1 MAVHLFAAI
10 DVGSYDLQMM
20 IYQIHPSGKIAF
32 IEHLRKIVAAGQDTY
47 LSGRLSYRYVD
58 EICQI
63 LKEFK
68 QKIEEYAIDDYL
80 AYGTSALREAENRDI
95 ILDQIE
101 VRTGIKVQVL
111 SNSEQRFLCY
121 KAIALRENEFQTIIQ
136 KGTAIAD
143 IGSGSLQLS
152 LYDKDAL
159 VTTQYMRLG
168 AVRILAH
175 LSDLNQEISEMTK
188 LIEEM
193 VDDDLK
199 TFKRMYIKDREI
211 KNIIAT
217 GQCALYLGRNQDK
230 LTKQQFMQVYDKVIT
245 RSTYELSKE
254 LDVPVE
260 HAKLML
266 PSMIIYKKLLEL
278 TQAEM
283 LWLPGV
289 SLCDGIVAD
298 YAEKKK
304 YIKFTHDFSEDIV
317 AAARHISKRYM
328 GNKKHTQNLEKT
340 ALLIFDSMKR
350 YHGMGKRERLLL
362 QISAILQD
370 CGKFVSLSNS
380 ADCAYN
386 IIMST
391 EIIGLSH
398 NEREIVAN
406 IVRYNTT
413 GYDYKRAM
421 ENKGGKHAALITAKL
436 VAILMIVNGMDRS
449 YKQKFDSIKCVL
461 KNHELLIT
469 TDSVE
474 DITLEQSLF
483 QSKADFFEEVY
494 GIRPILKRKK

>member
-1 MAVHLFAAI
+1 
-10 DVGSYDLQMM
+10 
-20 IYQIHPSGKIAF
+20 
-32 IEHLRKIVAAGQDTY
+32 
-47 LSGRLSYRYVD
+47 
-58 EICQI
+58 
-63 LKEFK
+63 
-68 QKIEEYAIDDYL
+68 
-80 AYGTSALREAENRDI
+80 
-95 ILDQIE
+95 
-101 VRTGIKVQVL
+101 
-111 SNSEQRFLCY
+111 
-121 KAIALRENEFQTIIQ
+121 
-136 KGTAIAD
+136 
-143 IGSGSLQLS
+143 
-152 LYDKDAL
+152 
-159 VTTQYMRLG
+159 
-168 AVRILAH
+168 
-175 LSDLNQEISEMTK
+175 
-188 LIEEM
+188 
-193 VDDDLK
+193 
-199 TFKRMYIKDREI
+199 
-211 KNIIAT
+211 
-217 GQCALYLGRNQDK
+217 
-230 LTKQQFMQVYDKVIT
+230 
-245 RSTYELSKE
+245 
-254 LDVPVE
+254 
-260 HAKLML
+260 
-266 PSMIIYKKLLEL
+266 
-278 TQAEM
+278 
-283 LWLPGV
+283 
-289 SLCDGIVAD
+289 
-298 YAEKKK
+298 
-304 YIKFTHDFSEDIV
+304 
-317 AAARHISKRYM
+317 M